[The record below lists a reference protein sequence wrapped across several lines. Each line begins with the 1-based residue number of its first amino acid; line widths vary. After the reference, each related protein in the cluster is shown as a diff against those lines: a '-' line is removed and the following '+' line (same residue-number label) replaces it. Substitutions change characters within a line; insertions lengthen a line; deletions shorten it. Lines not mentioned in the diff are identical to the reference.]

1 MEATY
6 RYAGSSSVN
15 NNSRQTQMSFAPDTL
30 RQPTF
35 FVGELNKHI
44 AFREAMSAL
53 HAVVVSD
60 MTFKP

>member
-35 FVGELNKHI
+35 FVGEKLQVFKSFQHKI
-44 AFREAMSAL
+44 
-53 HAVVVSD
+53 VSFLSD
-60 MTFKP
+60 